1 MKARTQVGTS
11 RLTRV
16 LGALLVAFMLLAP
29 TALVTVAR
37 QDEPVGLAEVP
48 TTGSSRPG
56 PMSMTGGPTSAASR
70 QVTQKGV
77 PPVAIQIDKAAVD
90 APVEKIDIVNGVMQN
105 PTGPWVVSWYQEL
118 PGLGS
123 GSNIVMA
130 GHVDYWDVGP
140 AVFANLE
147 TLAPGDVI
155 RVAGED
161 NKTYSYKVD
170 YLKTYNLAGLTEKTI
185 QTEIVGPTKQ
195 ESLTLITCGGEF
207 DYAAGEY
214 LSRMVVR
221 ATMVKS

>member
-1 MKARTQVGTS
+1 MKARTQFGTS
-11 RLTRV
+11 RLIGV
-16 LGALLVAFMLLAP
+16 LGALLVALMLLAP
-29 TALVTVAR
+29 TALVAVAQ

-56 PMSMTGGPTSAASR
+56 PMSMTGGPTSTATR
-70 QVTQKGV
+70 QVTKKGM

-118 PGLGS
+118 AGLGS
-123 GSNIVMA
+123 GSNVVMA

-140 AVFANLE
+140 AVFANLGSL
-147 TLAPGDVI
+147 TPGDMI

-161 NKTYSYKVD
+161 NKTYTYKVD
-170 YLKTYNLAGLTEKTI
+170 YLKTYDLAGLTEQTI

>member
-1 MKARTQVGTS
+1 MKARKRLGSS
-11 RLTRV
+11 RVFGV
-16 LGALLVAFMLLAP
+16 LGALVVMLMLLAP
-29 TALVTVAR
+29 TALVAVAK

-56 PMSMTGGPTSAASR
+56 PMSMTGGPTSAAS
-70 QVTQKGV
+70 QATKKGV

-90 APVEKIDIVNGVMQN
+90 APVEKIDIVDGVMQN

-123 GSNIVMA
+123 GSNVVMA

-140 AVFANLE
+140 AVFANLGS
-147 TLAPGDVI
+147 LAAGDVI

-170 YLKTYNLAGLTEKTI
+170 YLKTYDLANLTEKTI
-185 QTEIVGPTKQ
+185 QTEIVGPTKS